1 MPLIEIVTFLEEVR
15 MIFKTTINMEEEQH
29 LSRIIR
35 AKRLEKDLSQVELS
49 RMTETSRT
57 FIQNVEK
64 EDNPTIRRIERI
76 FRELGIKIVY

>member
-1 MPLIEIVTFLEEVR
+1 
-15 MIFKTTINMEEEQH
+15 MEEEQH

-35 AKRLEKDLSQVELS
+35 IKRLEKKLSQVELS

-64 EDNPTIRRIERI
+64 KDNPTIRRIERV
-76 FRELGIKIVY
+76 FRELGIKVVY